1 MQRRVHIVY
10 FHVFASIRMYS
21 QEGTQQKRVTVI
33 TVITVITVD
42 PEVSYGTGDSVTNV
56 FNDGWVTARRS
67 AATKIKW
74 LASCSP
80 CNPLCGLEIP

>member
-1 MQRRVHIVY
+1 MFSMRNARGK
-10 FHVFASIRMYS
+10 ARGNAR
-21 QEGTQQKRVTVI
+21 ERDTVI
-33 TVITVITVD
+33 

-56 FNDGWVTARRS
+56 FNEGWVTARRS